1 MNFQNKKNSL
11 IILVFFLLISS
22 TAFAQKVQ
30 KKELYHSGKQAYDT
44 GKYSEALV
52 FFEEFVKFNS
62 AYLTKH
68 NGLKNSLKGA
78 IAICKRHVRE
88 EKLREEELSK
98 RNTSSHFSV
107 AAMHKAPVLYYKPQ
121 ALMVSDEEKKRL
133 NKGNRSALFGY
144 VDFLEKHPFKAIVF
158 HGTSSFSSDEKK
170 NTTYVVSKVKLIQ
183 KYFEKKGISKDRIL
197 IGKIAFDPSD
207 IGLYLFFNIEEV
219 KMEYLKEE
227 KKVSN

>member
-1 MNFQNKKNSL
+1 MHLDWTEINLSATQP
-11 IILVFFLLISS
+11 
-22 TAFAQKVQ
+22 TPPQKVQ
-30 KKELYHSGKQAYDT
+30 KKELYHSWKQAYNT
-44 GKYSEALV
+44 SQYSKALF
-52 FFEEFVKFNS
+52 FFEDFGKFNS

-98 RNTSSHFSV
+98 RNTSSHFSA

-144 VDFLEKHPFKAIVF
+144 VDFLEKW
-158 HGTSSFSSDEKK
+158 TLD
-170 NTTYVVSKVKLIQ
+170 Q
-183 KYFEKKGISKDRIL
+183 KKGLCSQAI
-197 IGKIAFDPSD
+197 
-207 IGLYLFFNIEEV
+207 
-219 KMEYLKEE
+219 
-227 KKVSN
+227 